1 MIRFRSQAG
10 CIPVR
15 LRRGQVQV
23 LLVTSRYTGQWLAP
37 KGTIDPG
44 ETPDFTAARETWEE
58 AGVYG
63 HILDFLGYFDYPRGP
78 EVGRVEVFALQ
89 VTGQT
94 PSWDEQKARN
104 RKWFSLDAALEK
116 VQRAEVL
123 EMLLTLKEALDAQ
136 KIHLTE

>member
-1 MIRFRSQAG
+1 MTPVRSQAG

-15 LRRGQVQV
+15 WRRGEVQV
-23 LLVTSRYTGQWLAP
+23 LLVSSRYTGQWLAP

-44 ETPDFTAARETWEE
+44 ETPDLTAARETWEE

-63 HILDFLGYFDYPRGP
+63 QILDYLGSFDYPRGP
-78 EVGRVEVFALQ
+78 EVGRIEVFALQ
-89 VTGQT
+89 VTGQV
-94 PSWDEQKARN
+94 PSWNEQNARN
-104 RKWFSLDAALEK
+104 RKWFSLDVALEK

-123 EMLLTLKEALDAQ
+123 EMLLTLKEALHTQ